1 MEIEKKR
8 LPKSVLIW
16 MIGVAISPNLFYVPF
31 SVFVGAMTLKESL
44 EFFASPLVWLLL
56 IFETAIQIAAF
67 IFINKQVDN
76 VDGSKESTDRFN
88 SIVKILEKLVIVF
101 PVFSFFA
108 TPTAFYFFTKA
119 HGLTFAAFNGKSIL
133 PYSLVM
139 FPGIAFETSLLS
151 YIRFIQT
158 FERNLTWLPFEKQ
171 HTTMKLNERIM
182 VALLFALAGVILLA
196 LACVMV
202 PANLSQE
209 KIGGLILGKMVPLC
223 AFGSIMTMLDIY
235 LNINDIRSG
244 ILELKD
250 FTDALSAKDYTKHK
264 LDIILRCELGEM
276 VNDLNEF
283 RDDTQL
289 ILKSFQDSA
298 RHSEDSAVEL
308 ENSMNSASNSVSNIV
323 NSISS
328 VKQEMDS
335 QSTGVAEANSSTT
348 QILDR
353 ISQLNDSVSEQASC
367 VNQSSAAVDEMV
379 ANIRSVTQIL
389 EKNTETVNKLGNASD
404 QGRKSVQSAV
414 LTADGIIQESA
425 GLMEASKIIQTIA
438 SQTNLLAMN
447 AAIESA
453 HAGEAGRGFA
463 VVADEIRKLAEQ
475 SNNQGKAINQS
486 LKQLSA
492 SIANV
497 SATTKE
503 VQKNFE
509 VIYDLAQT
517 VRNQENVVM
526 DAMSEQASGN
536 QQVLEAMKRINDST
550 TEVKDGATEMLAGGK
565 QIAKQMKILTE
576 ASHTIDEKMNIMSGN
591 IDQITSAMEEV
602 SISTS
607 QNREDVQNLSEKMK
621 GFKLS

>member
-1 MEIEKKR
+1 
-8 LPKSVLIW
+8 V
-16 MIGVAISPNLFYVPF
+16 
-31 SVFVGAMTLKESL
+31 
-44 EFFASPLVWLLL
+44 
-56 IFETAIQIAAF
+56 
-67 IFINKQVDN
+67 
-76 VDGSKESTDRFN
+76 
-88 SIVKILEKLVIVF
+88 
-101 PVFSFFA
+101 
-108 TPTAFYFFTKA
+108 
-119 HGLTFAAFNGKSIL
+119 H
-133 PYSLVM
+133 
-139 FPGIAFETSLLS
+139 
-151 YIRFIQT
+151 
-158 FERNLTWLPFEKQ
+158 
-171 HTTMKLNERIM
+171 
-182 VALLFALAGVILLA
+182 
-196 LACVMV
+196 
-202 PANLSQE
+202 
-209 KIGGLILGKMVPLC
+209 
-223 AFGSIMTMLDIY
+223 
-235 LNINDIRSG
+235 
-244 ILELKD
+244 
-250 FTDALSAKDYTKHK
+250 
-264 LDIILRCELGEM
+264 
-276 VNDLNEF
+276 
-283 RDDTQL
+283 
-289 ILKSFQDSA
+289 
-298 RHSEDSAVEL
+298 
-308 ENSMNSASNSVSNIV
+308 
-323 NSISS
+323 
-328 VKQEMDS
+328 
-335 QSTGVAEANSSTT
+335 
-348 QILDR
+348 
-353 ISQLNDSVSEQASC
+353 
-367 VNQSSAAVDEMV
+367 QSSAAVDEMV
-379 ANIRSVTQIL
+379 ANNRSVTKIL

-591 IDQITSAMEEV
+591 IEQITYAMEEV